1 MEERELPVLD
11 EGVLDE
17 LAESVGGDRD
27 FVVELI
33 DTYLTDAAQHVA
45 EVEAAIGGSDATGLV
60 RPAHTL
66 KSSSATLGAARLAA
80 TARRLE
86 MAGRAEALGDGVR
99 DELAQLRD
107 DWAAA
112 ETALRSWR
120 DGAAE

>member
-17 LAESVGGDRD
+17 LAESVGGDRG

-45 EVEAAIGGSDATGLV
+45 EVETAIDGSDATALV

-99 DELAQLRD
+99 DDLALLRD

-112 ETALRSWR
+112 AAALRSWR
-120 DGAAE
+120 DEAAG